1 MKVIYVPLDERPCN
15 YKYPQFL
22 ANLTEDI
29 EILVPPVEYMGK
41 LKMPCNVNR
50 IWEWIFDNAESCRY
64 AIISIDS
71 MVYGNIINSRIHT
84 RTKEECHRYLENFK
98 KLKEINPSI
107 EIHAF
112 NLVTRVAA
120 YDSDAEDPF
129 YWKHYGYKIWRYCYL
144 TNKIGC
150 GIASDN
156 EIAELD
162 EVRES
167 IPQEYLK
174 DFLDRREI
182 NRFINLQSLKLV
194 KESIID
200 FLVIPKDDC
209 TEYGFAAIDQQIISK
224 KILEYRIMDKV
235 MVHPGAD
242 EVGCVLFARVFNK
255 FKGNVP
261 KIYVRYSSTMG
272 PTIVPKYEDRPLNES
287 IKCQIMSLGGIMVSS
302 AEESDLLLAV
312 HSPGMHTIEALEQY
326 TKDIS
331 FNNYANAAEI
341 IKYAIYYSDTYGKP
355 YAIADVAF
363 CNGSDNEFMLLAIKN
378 KLFNRICAYGGWN
391 TSQNTIGVVLAHGV
405 LCSFYNMFSG
415 NKRKYD
421 LSMKL
426 VLRKIIT
433 DWMLQS
439 NIIYSML
446 QMKKDYPDVNPY
458 NVGEYSDFVLSIMR
472 SMLDKIILEELE
484 GVFDGHKIELADL
497 NLPWGRIFEIDFKLE
512 LKEV

>member
-41 LKMPCNVNR
+41 LKKPSNVNK
-50 IWEWIFDNAESCRY
+50 IWEWIFDNVGSCKY

-84 RTKEECHRYLENFK
+84 RTKEECLRYMENFK
-98 KLKEINPSI
+98 KLKEMNPGI

-112 NLVTRVAA
+112 NLVTRVAS
-120 YDSDAEDPF
+120 YDSDAEDPL

-144 TNKIGC
+144 TNKLDC
-150 GIASDN
+150 GSASES

-162 EVRES
+162 EVKEN
-167 IPQEYLK
+167 IPQEYLE
-174 DFLDRREI
+174 DFLSRREI
-182 NRFINLQSLKLV
+182 NRFINLQSLQLV
-194 KESIID
+194 KDSIID
-200 FLVIPKDDC
+200 YLVIPKDDC
-209 TEYGFAAIDQQIISK
+209 TEYGFAAMDQQIISK
-224 KILEYRIMDKV
+224 KIFEYRIMDKV

-255 FKGNVP
+255 SRGYVP
-261 KIYVRYSSTMG
+261 KVYVRYSSTMG

-287 IKCQIMSLGGIMVSS
+287 IKYQIMSLGGIMVSS

-312 HSPGMHTIEALEQY
+312 HSPGMHTIEAIEQY
-326 TKDIS
+326 SKDIS
-331 FNNYANAAEI
+331 FNNYANAAEL

-363 CNGSDNEFMLLAIKN
+363 CNGSDNEFMLLALKN
-378 KLFNRICAYGGWN
+378 NLFNRVCAYGGWN
-391 TSQNTIGVVLAHGV
+391 TTQNTIGVVLAQGV
-405 LCSFYNMFSG
+405 LSSFYNMFSG
-415 NKRKYD
+415 NKEKYD
-421 LSMKL
+421 SSMKL

-439 NIIYSML
+439 NVIYSML
-446 QMKKDYPDVNPY
+446 QMKDDYPEVDPY
-458 NVGEYSDFVLSIMR
+458 NVGEHSTLVLSIIG
-472 SMLDKIILEELE
+472 SLLDKIILEELG
-484 GVFDGHKIELADL
+484 GVFNGRKIELKDL
-497 NLPWGRIFEIDFKLE
+497 SLPWDRIFEIDFKLE
-512 LKEV
+512 LKES